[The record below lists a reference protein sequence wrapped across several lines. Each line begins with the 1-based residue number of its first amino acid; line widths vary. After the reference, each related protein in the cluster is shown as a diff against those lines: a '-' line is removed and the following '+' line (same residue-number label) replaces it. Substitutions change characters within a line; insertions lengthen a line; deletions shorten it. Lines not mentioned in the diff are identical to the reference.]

1 MKYGFIREQQKT
13 FPVTV
18 LCKVMQVSTSAF
30 YAWAK
35 TPEDTDKKI
44 LQKQLEAKAIE
55 LFEENK
61 NVYGSRRLSEA
72 FIKEDIQVGRYKAR
86 QLMKKLGLKA
96 RYPKRFKVT
105 TDSDHNEAISPNL
118 LNRQFDVAA
127 PNKVWTTDITYVWTL
142 EGWLYVAIV
151 IDLFSRQVVG
161 WSIADHMR
169 TSLCVNA
176 LQMAFWRRKP
186 ESGLMHHSDRG
197 SQYASHEYRSHL
209 GIMRMQQ
216 SMSRKGD
223 CWDNA
228 PTERFFRSLKH
239 EQLNYEK
246 FRTKESAK
254 LSIIDYLAFYNG
266 KRMHSTL
273 SYQSPLEFER
283 EFYKKTA

>member
-1 MKYGFIREQQKT
+1 
-13 FPVTV
+13 
-18 LCKVMQVSTSAF
+18 
-30 YAWAK
+30 
-35 TPEDTDKKI
+35 
-44 LQKQLEAKAIE
+44 
-55 LFEENK
+55 
-61 NVYGSRRLSEA
+61 
-72 FIKEDIQVGRYKAR
+72 
-86 QLMKKLGLKA
+86 
-96 RYPKRFKVT
+96 
-105 TDSDHNEAISPNL
+105 
-118 LNRQFDVAA
+118 
-127 PNKVWTTDITYVWTL
+127 
-142 EGWLYVAIV
+142 
-151 IDLFSRQVVG
+151 VG

-186 ESGLMHHSDRG
+186 EPGLVHHSDRG
-197 SQYASHEYRSHL
+197 SQYASEEYRKHL
-209 GIMRMQQ
+209 NIMKMQQ

-246 FRTKESAK
+246 FKTKEAAK